1 MGHSSS
7 SSDDPWAPE
16 GAGQGQPAPS
26 SASTGAAG
34 EGGRGSGTGGPPPRG
49 RPRSPAAPAGERSG
63 PPADVVLS
71 LQPPAVQGEIVLQA
85 EAEAA
90 RAAGL
95 PVPVLPTDEPAE
107 AVLKKRIAEAHLKLD
122 GAHEAALRVLA
133 DVAEGK
139 VTQQQLGRDGTVHE
153 LPVEAKTRVSAA
165 RALLDHAAKITRNGA
180 INVENANILSVG
192 DLITRI
198 DPDKLRAAVERRKA
212 AGA

>member
-1 MGHSSS
+1 M
-7 SSDDPWAPE
+7 
-16 GAGQGQPAPS
+16 
-26 SASTGAAG
+26 
-34 EGGRGSGTGGPPPRG
+34 
-49 RPRSPAAPAGERSG
+49 
-63 PPADVVLS
+63 VLS

-165 RALLDHAAKITRNGA
+165 RALLDHAAKITRNGS